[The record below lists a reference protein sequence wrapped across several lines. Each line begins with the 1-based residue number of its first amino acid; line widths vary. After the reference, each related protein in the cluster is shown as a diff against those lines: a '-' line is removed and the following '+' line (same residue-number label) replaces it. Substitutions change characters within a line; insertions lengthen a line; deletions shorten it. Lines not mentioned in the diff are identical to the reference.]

1 MKHLT
6 RVAFV
11 AILAATPAVAQ
22 DNVDHYAPKPSETLE
37 QALENFSKYNVFMA
51 DIIAKDSLTP
61 NDMEDVHQLTY
72 TIEAALA
79 KIIEESTALAV
90 QLEIVHHW
98 SEGTNAQRLKEHGQT
113 YLEMA
118 QKLAR

>member
-1 MKHLT
+1 MKYFV
-6 RVAFV
+6 RVACV
-11 AILAATPAVAQ
+11 AALAAAPAMAQ
-22 DNVDHYAPKPSETLE
+22 DSVDHYAPQPSETLE
-37 QALENFSKYNVFMA
+37 QALDNFLEYNAFMA
-51 DIIAKDSLTP
+51 EILAKDSLTP

-79 KIIEESTALAV
+79 KMIAESSALAV

-98 SEGTNAQRLKEHGQT
+98 SEGTNAERLKEHGQT

-118 QKLAR
+118 QKLVP

>member
-1 MKHLT
+1 MKYFV
-6 RVAFV
+6 RVACV
-11 AILAATPAVAQ
+11 AALAAAPALAQ
-22 DNVDHYAPKPSETLE
+22 DSVDHYAPQPSETLE
-37 QALENFSKYNVFMA
+37 QALDNFLEYNAFMA
-51 DIIAKDSLTP
+51 EILAKDSLTP

-79 KIIEESTALAV
+79 KMIAESSALAV

-98 SEGTNAQRLKEHGQT
+98 SEGTNGERLKEHGQT

-118 QKLAR
+118 QKLVP